1 MAGILCGHVGWLQ
14 VMTLSLP
21 PSERYAVEID
31 LQMERTLL
39 CFYQGPDEPRAIC
52 RPAHDGIRGVDV
64 EDRLAST
71 IMQSLAWPKSQQV
84 CPPDAMSREPPALRC
99 FKLVH
104 PPPPPQMGT
113 GVALELAPR
122 RSNVCDSGCCHF
134 CASTGIVSDRKQA
147 FPLGISLLID
157 FPLRSFTRLSDVSPP
172 LIRRLIHRYSYMR
185 SQVSCK

>member
-104 PPPPPQMGT
+104 PPPSPNGN
-113 GVALELAPR
+113 
-122 RSNVCDSGCCHF
+122 RSRSGACS
-134 CASTGIVSDRKQA
+134 AQKQCMRLRLLSFLCVHGYRVRQKA
-147 FPLGISLLID
+147 GFPSGD
-157 FPLRSFTRLSDVSPP
+157 QPT
-172 LIRRLIHRYSYMR
+172 H
-185 SQVSCK
+185 